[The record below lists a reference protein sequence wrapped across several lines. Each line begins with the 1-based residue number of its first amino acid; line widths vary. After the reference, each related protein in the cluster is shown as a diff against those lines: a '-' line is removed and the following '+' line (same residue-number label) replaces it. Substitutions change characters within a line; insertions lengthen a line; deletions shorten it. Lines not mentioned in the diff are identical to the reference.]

1 MKLYMKC
8 LCKFLEVRMAR
19 YRMSQVETQYV
30 ILAVYHYKSCT
41 FIFILLLITHYVTEP
56 IMVHGQTYHIIT

>member
-1 MKLYMKC
+1 MKC

-30 ILAVYHYKSCT
+30 ILAVYQ
-41 FIFILLLITHYVTEP
+41 I
-56 IMVHGQTYHIIT
+56 